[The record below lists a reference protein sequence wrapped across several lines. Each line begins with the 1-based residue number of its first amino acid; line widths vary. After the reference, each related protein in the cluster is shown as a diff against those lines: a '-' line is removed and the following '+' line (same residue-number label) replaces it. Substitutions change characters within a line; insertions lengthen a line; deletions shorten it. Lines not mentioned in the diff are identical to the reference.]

1 LASFTYI
8 GAGTQIATQS
18 DTQAGINLAVMLNQ
32 FGRVY
37 NQNWTAGATVLSDNQ
52 YLYNNDGMVTYASD
66 SATGLSAAPG
76 SAYGYNTLNQ
86 LTQYQRGVV
95 SVSGTGSI
103 SGVSETQNL
112 GWNPQGALTYN
123 NVNNVTLLDNLGNAQ
138 NQNTSNTYN
147 SSGDA
152 GSSTNAAGEGV
163 NTVYNA
169 WGQPVSYTSNQSIQ
183 VGTDSTTGEPIYQT
197 FTQTETIQYD
207 AAGRPLGEYMNV
219 TLPVSGGSPNT
230 QATQHTFVYD
240 ANTGEAIQEINQIN
254 GSDPV
259 RYVYAPNGNVMVKQA
274 GTGGSTPFN
283 QTLYALQD
291 AQGSTVAITD
301 GTGTI
306 LERYAY
312 DGLGNAQALQA
323 NGTAYAADAN
333 PGSTGTPGQQI
344 NEYFVGSTFDSSGTQ
359 IADGTQYNWTILYQ
373 GENYD
378 ALPGVYETANGEF
391 NPRQQSLLAPD
402 LGVIQ
407 AGISAYDPLAG
418 ETGFQAFLGR
428 HYQGIAL
435 GSSVVAGT
443 ALSIATWGL
452 ATPWVA
458 GALGVE
464 ATGLGILG
472 TAAVGAISGAAG
484 GAASGLAYNAG
495 IGASP
500 LQIAESTGENAIFG
514 GATGG
519 VLGAAGFLTP
529 YAGRALAQAGALTG
543 DYMTDFIRAWGMYG
557 RLNLGT
563 GDVYLG
569 SALGGAQGVLERM
582 IWSAN
587 AARQAPLMQLAKLP
601 EGQDLSPLSYG
612 NLGQEM
618 HEGFWKALTEATG
631 TKPTDWFDRTP
642 PGMTGID
649 MELAPNPALAPRL
662 GFGYAELK
670 PLTTGGIRSFLNQLD
685 NWNKPIGQTQLWFYD
700 RTGKIW
706 STGINF

>member
-66 SATGLSAAPG
+66 SATGLSAA
-76 SAYGYNTLNQ
+76 
-86 LTQYQRGVV
+86 
-95 SVSGTGSI
+95 
-103 SGVSETQNL
+103 L
-112 GWNPQGALTYN
+112 GGA
-123 NVNNVTLLDNLGNAQ
+123 
-138 NQNTSNTYN
+138 
-147 SSGDA
+147 
-152 GSSTNAAGEGV
+152 
-163 NTVYNA
+163 YNA

-306 LERYAY
+306 LERYSY

-323 NGTAYAADAN
+323 NGTAYAADAS
-333 PGSTGTPGQQI
+333 PGSAGTPGQQI

-359 IADGTQYNWTILYQ
+359 IADGTHFNWTILYQ
-373 GENYD
+373 GETLD
-378 ALPGVYETANGEF
+378 ALPGVYQTANGEF

-402 LGVIQ
+402 LGVI
-407 AGISAYDPLAG
+407 
-418 ETGFQAFLGR
+418 
-428 HYQGIAL
+428 
-435 GSSVVAGT
+435 
-443 ALSIATWGL
+443 
-452 ATPWVA
+452 
-458 GALGVE
+458 
-464 ATGLGILG
+464 
-472 TAAVGAISGAAG
+472 
-484 GAASGLAYNAG
+484 
-495 IGASP
+495 
-500 LQIAESTGENAIFG
+500 
-514 GATGG
+514 
-519 VLGAAGFLTP
+519 
-529 YAGRALAQAGALTG
+529 
-543 DYMTDFIRAWGMYG
+543 
-557 RLNLGT
+557 
-563 GDVYLG
+563 
-569 SALGGAQGVLERM
+569 
-582 IWSAN
+582 
-587 AARQAPLMQLAKLP
+587 
-601 EGQDLSPLSYG
+601 
-612 NLGQEM
+612 
-618 HEGFWKALTEATG
+618 
-631 TKPTDWFDRTP
+631 
-642 PGMTGID
+642 
-649 MELAPNPALAPRL
+649 
-662 GFGYAELK
+662 
-670 PLTTGGIRSFLNQLD
+670 
-685 NWNKPIGQTQLWFYD
+685 
-700 RTGKIW
+700 
-706 STGINF
+706 